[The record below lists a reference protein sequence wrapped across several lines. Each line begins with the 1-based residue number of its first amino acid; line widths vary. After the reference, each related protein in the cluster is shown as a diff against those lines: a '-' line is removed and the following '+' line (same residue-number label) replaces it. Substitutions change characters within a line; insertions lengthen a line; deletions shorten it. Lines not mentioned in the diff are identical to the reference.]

1 FFSFALLW
9 SYTCKYTPGYEKSL
23 NGRSYN
29 QFNRTIV
36 SYVYYKNKYYVSA
49 ISLDERNE
57 LTFAHD
63 FMELSSIEYDWKDK
77 TLYIGDRL
85 TDKIHRMNFNKT
97 QSIVIVE
104 DNQISSIRTLAINW
118 FKWKLYQLI
127 IISEIRISEL
137 DGRYTIT

>member
-1 FFSFALLW
+1 MFMFSDCDNDYGDGSDELV
-9 SYTCKYTPGYEKSL
+9 SCG
-23 NGRSYN
+23 
-29 QFNRTIV
+29 TIV